1 MAQVSKERKTAAST
15 VLQKIRTSHPRASR
29 VPDAVFA
36 VIILLSAISVFA
48 IVVLVAWELIDK
60 SRLSLHQFGIG
71 FFYGHDW
78 DPVAGSFGAMPFI
91 YGTLVSSFLAL
102 LMAVPL
108 SIGVAVYV
116 TEMCPQRLRAI
127 ISFLVELLAAIP
139 SVIYGLW
146 GIFVLA
152 PLLREYVEPF
162 LARTLGWTGL
172 FTGPMYGLGMLAA
185 GIIMAIMVV
194 PVIASIT
201 REVMTAV
208 PQNQREAVLALGA
221 TRWEMIRMG
230 VLRNARIGIVG
241 GIILGLGRAL
251 GETMAVTMVIGNRP
265 EIAKSLFAPG
275 YTMASVIANEF
286 TEATGD
292 LYLSAG
298 GDRAGAVYR
307 DAHRQRPGP
316 AAGVEHHWR
325 DCEGACLICP
335 PSQLRSRSAW
345 YAVLPTQARPPS
357 RLRPP
362 SWCWFRCWPS
372 SLTWSSRES
381 APSIGLS
388 LRRRRNLRARWAAAW
403 PMPSLAPESSWR
415 WPASSECPWASARAF
430 TWRNMAAIALVTWC
444 DLPPTCSMV
453 CRRSLSALPPIR
465 W

>member
-1 MAQVSKERKTAAST
+1 MSDSVDPLNPTEPLEKLPTPATAIPSMAQVSKERKTAVAS
-15 VLQKIRTSHPRASR
+15 VLQKNSSRHPRASR
-29 VPDAVFA
+29 IPDAVFA

-48 IVVLVAWELIDK
+48 IVVLVAWELVDK

-71 FFYGHDW
+71 FFYRRDW

-91 YGTLVSSFLAL
+91 YGTLVSSLLAL

-116 TEMCPQRLRAI
+116 TEMCPQRLRVI

-208 PQNQREAVLALGA
+208 PQDQREAVLALGA

-241 GIILGLGRAL
+241 GVILGLGRAL

-265 EIAKSLFAPG
+265 EISKSLFAPG

-286 TEATGD
+286 
-292 LYLSAG
+292 
-298 GDRAGAVYR
+298 
-307 DAHRQRPGP
+307 
-316 AAGVEHHWR
+316 
-325 DCEGACLICP
+325 
-335 PSQLRSRSAW
+335 
-345 YAVLPTQARPPS
+345 
-357 RLRPP
+357 
-362 SWCWFRCWPS
+362 
-372 SLTWSSRES
+372 
-381 APSIGLS
+381 
-388 LRRRRNLRARWAAAW
+388 
-403 PMPSLAPESSWR
+403 
-415 WPASSECPWASARAF
+415 SE
-430 TWRNMAAIALVTWC
+430 
-444 DLPPTCSMV
+444 
-453 CRRSLSALPPIR
+453 
-465 W
+465 

>member
-1 MAQVSKERKTAAST
+1 MADSVDSMNPPDPPGQLQKPMTSMPPLAQVDQHRKPAAST
-15 VLQKIRTSHPRASR
+15 VLRKIRNTYPASSR
-29 VPDAVFA
+29 IPDAVFG

-60 SRLSLHQFGIG
+60 SRLSLHQFGIQ

-78 DPVAGSFGAMPFI
+78 DPVNESFGAVPFI

-102 LMAVPL
+102 LLAVPL
-108 SIGVAVYV
+108 SIGVAVYI
-116 TEMCPQRLRAI
+116 TEMCPQRLRAF
-127 ISFLVELLAAIP
+127 ISFMVELLAAIP

-152 PLLREYVEPF
+152 PLLRQYVQPF
-162 LARTLGWTGL
+162 LAETLGWTG
-172 FTGPMYGLGMLAA
+172 FFSGPMYGLGMLAA
-185 GIIMAIMVV
+185 GIILAIMIV

-221 TRWEMIRMG
+221 TRWEMIRVG

-292 LYLSAG
+292 LYLSAL
-298 GDRAGAVYR
+298 
-307 DAHRQRPGP
+307 
-316 AAGVEHHWR
+316 VE
-325 DCEGACLICP
+325 
-335 PSQLRSRSAW
+335 
-345 YAVLPTQARPPS
+345 
-357 RLRPP
+357 
-362 SWCWFRCWPS
+362 
-372 SLTWSSRES
+372 
-381 APSIGLS
+381 IGLALFIVTLIVNALARLLVWS
-388 LRRRRNLRARWAAAW
+388 ITGGTARVRA
-403 PMPSLAPESSWR
+403 
-415 WPASSECPWASARAF
+415 
-430 TWRNMAAIALVTWC
+430 
-444 DLPPTCSMV
+444 
-453 CRRSLSALPPIR
+453 
-465 W
+465 

>member
-1 MAQVSKERKTAAST
+1 M
-15 VLQKIRTSHPRASR
+15 
-29 VPDAVFA
+29 FA

-78 DPVAGSFGAMPFI
+78 DPVSGSFGAMPFI

-185 GIIMAIMVV
+185 GIILAIMVV
-194 PVIASIT
+194 PMIASIT

-241 GIILGLGRAL
+241 GVILGLGRAL

-292 LYLSAG
+292 LYLSAL
-298 GDRAGAVYR
+298 
-307 DAHRQRPGP
+307 
-316 AAGVEHHWR
+316 VE
-325 DCEGACLICP
+325 
-335 PSQLRSRSAW
+335 
-345 YAVLPTQARPPS
+345 
-357 RLRPP
+357 
-362 SWCWFRCWPS
+362 
-372 SLTWSSRES
+372 
-381 APSIGLS
+381 IGLALFIVTLIVNALARLLVWS
-388 LRRRRNLRARWAAAW
+388 ITGGTARVRA
-403 PMPSLAPESSWR
+403 
-415 WPASSECPWASARAF
+415 
-430 TWRNMAAIALVTWC
+430 
-444 DLPPTCSMV
+444 
-453 CRRSLSALPPIR
+453 
-465 W
+465 